1 MVYDGNV
8 HLAMNGMRSV
18 GSVTG
23 NGTAVNE
30 LSHSSPAT
38 FLHANLMVA
47 LDSQIAQRVSQLYF
61 VCYLEDGA
69 SLQAGFE
76 DFMQINRP
84 GHKLRKVC
92 NPNYEVVV
100 SLGNKRA

>member
-8 HLAMNGMRSV
+8 HLTMNGMRSV

-38 FLHANLMVA
+38 FMHVNLIHK
-47 LDSQIAQRVSQLYF
+47 LRRRVSHLYF

-69 SLQAGFE
+69 SLQTEFE

-92 NPNYEVVV
+92 NPDYEVVV

>member
-38 FLHANLMVA
+38 FMHVNL
-47 LDSQIAQRVSQLYF
+47 I
-61 VCYLEDGA
+61 
-69 SLQAGFE
+69 
-76 DFMQINRP
+76 
-84 GHKLRKVC
+84 HKLRRGFPISTSFAIWRMGRVC
-92 NPNYEVVV
+92 KLDLKT
-100 SLGNKRA
+100 SCK